1 MPDAQFILKEG
12 RRMTSSSPSCLQAHI
27 NQVWRAGVH
36 LLQETAWD
44 SCKINWEI
52 ALLPAFS
59 ESTESCV
66 AELFCVAELLF
77 SLLFSVNRIIFSGS
91 LRVV

>member
-1 MPDAQFILKEG
+1 MPDTQFILKEG
-12 RRMTSSSPSCLQAHI
+12 RRMTSSSPSCLRAHV
-27 NQVWRAGVH
+27 NQVWKAGVH

-52 ALLPAFS
+52 ALLPAAFS
-59 ESTESCV
+59 ESTES
-66 AELFCVAELLF
+66 CVAELLF